1 MIVGRLARAA
11 MTHSTNDD
19 VNWVDLDD
27 DLPPTQPESPVLSLA
42 SETSR
47 TPLVMVETAFL
58 ASAASL
64 IWLINYYFPL
74 GPILRIFFPIPIAL
88 VYLRRG
94 RRAAWMAALVS
105 GMLLSVLMGPTRS
118 ILYVMPYGLM
128 GVQLGMMWRRG
139 SSWYW
144 SILLGTLLGTLGFLF
159 RFWLL
164 SILLGENLWVYVI
177 NQVTTWADWVV
188 MRLGLLTQ
196 PERVWVEIAAIALL
210 LVNSA
215 IYLFTVHLVALLM
228 CDRLKTPIPRPPKWI
243 QILFDYD
250 Y

>member
-1 MIVGRLARAA
+1 
-11 MTHSTNDD
+11 
-19 VNWVDLDD
+19 
-27 DLPPTQPESPVLSLA
+27 
-42 SETSR
+42 
-47 TPLVMVETAFL
+47 MVETAFL

-188 MRLGLLTQ
+188 MRLGLLAQ

-243 QILFDYD
+243 QTLFDYD

>member
-1 MIVGRLARAA
+1 

-19 VNWVDLDD
+19 VNWVDLDEE
-27 DLPPTQPESPVLSLA
+27 LPPTQPESPVLSLA

-188 MRLGLLTQ
+188 MRLGLLAQ

-243 QILFDYD
+243 QTLFDYD